1 MLLPTICLVFVL
13 LYKKKI
19 KMNIK
24 LLLLESPYYIVA
36 LRKEMADIAAVTK
49 ALAYLILSP
58 LADSYL
64 CDFSF
69 APRCVHFKSFDIGVQ
84 VKWTSK

>member
-1 MLLPTICLVFVL
+1 
-13 LYKKKI
+13 
-19 KMNIK
+19 
-24 LLLLESPYYIVA
+24 
-36 LRKEMADIAAVTK
+36 MAVIAAVTK

-58 LADSYL
+58 QADTYYL

-84 VKWTSK
+84 VSGPANE